1 MSFYRGMTCPAITP
15 DLTCKFL
22 TFVKMIHPERLERG
36 NLWSKVTFDAGSL
49 AVIFPVSVFVVAPLG
64 PVY

>member
-1 MSFYRGMTCPAITP
+1 MTCPAITP

-36 NLWSKVTFDAGSL
+36 NLWNKFTFDAGSL
-49 AVIFPVSVFVVAPLG
+49 VVIFPVSVFVVAPPG

>member
-1 MSFYRGMTCPAITP
+1 MTCPAITP

-36 NLWSKVTFDAGSL
+36 NLWNKVTFDAGSL
-49 AVIFPVSVFVVAPLG
+49 VVIFPVSVFVVAPLG